1 MSLGGT
7 VKRKSRGDGFHMRPM
22 GFCIVLSVGNKKK
35 SSHHLLRNS
44 WPMGTH
50 WTNFYVSSENAWA
63 SSAPL
68 LFASPQHAQVGLT
81 SGGNFISVAP
91 SAPVPHHCTSSLSSS
106 HLPSTEGSE
115 TWPSPARGKYLTL
128 DFCQDFISNLCL
140 WAFLWPISDW
150 EFTYNLH
157 LIYLFPLCS
166 THCDF
171 VVAIRS
177 VALHRLKKM
186 AICLFNLAHT
196 RSL

>member
-1 MSLGGT
+1 
-7 VKRKSRGDGFHMRPM
+7 
-22 GFCIVLSVGNKKK
+22 
-35 SSHHLLRNS
+35 
-44 WPMGTH
+44 MGTH